1 MGKDVTA
8 MLGTSAVIFV
18 PDDTAK
24 TGLPRPL
31 MLQNVLGAP
40 LLAWLANT
48 LLEDGVARFFL
59 ICREEFTAETLAC
72 MPEEAE
78 VTVTR
83 DSNPSDLL
91 HVFLSTAEESE
102 RDVTVVAGPAVW
114 LPSLARRSGSSV
126 PACVFRAGREALMGA
141 LDEQGS
147 LSHFLKANC
156 AVLSDFDGFYSVD
169 SVASAIE
176 LAPML
181 RRDRMLRL
189 VRQGVEIFDADRCDV
204 EPSVRLEEGVRLLP
218 GAILRGNTI
227 IRSKAIIGPWSL
239 VEDSEIG
246 EGATVNASQVYR
258 SKIAAGACVGPY
270 AHVRDGA
277 EIGRN
282 VKIGNFVEIKNTR
295 IGEGGFVSHL
305 SYLGDADVGENC
317 NFGCGTA
324 TVNFDRVE
332 KHRTTVEKDAFIG
345 CHTALVAPVTVGE
358 GAYVAAGSV
367 ITEDVP
373 ANALAIGRARQSN
386 KRDWAAKHK
395 KP

>member
-8 MLGTSAVIFV
+8 MPGMSAVIFV

-31 MLQNVLGAP
+31 MLQQVLGAP

-48 LLEDGVARFFL
+48 LLEDGVSRFFL
-59 ICREEFTAETLAC
+59 VCREEFSDCALAC
-72 MPEEAE
+72 MPKEAE
-78 VTVTR
+78 VTATR

-102 RDVTVVAGPAVW
+102 QDVTVIAGPAVW
-114 LPSLARRSGSSV
+114 FPSMPRRSGEPVSS
-126 PACVFRAGREALMGA
+126 CVFRADREALMGA

-147 LSHFLKANC
+147 LSRFLKDNC
-156 AVLSDFDGFYSVD
+156 AVLSDYDGFYSVD
-169 SVASAIE
+169 SVVSAME

-181 RRDRMLRL
+181 RRDRMHRL
-189 VRQGVEIFDADRCDV
+189 IRQGVEVFDADRCDV
-204 EPSVRLEEGVRLLP
+204 EPSVRLEEGVKLLP
-218 GAILRGNTI
+218 GAILRGNTV
-227 IRSKAIIGPWSL
+227 IRSKAVIGPWSL
-239 VEDSEIG
+239 VEDSEVG
-246 EGATVNASQVYR
+246 EGAMVNASQVYR

-270 AHVRDGA
+270 SHLRDGA

-295 IGEGGFVSHL
+295 IGENGFVSHL

-345 CHTALVAPVTVGE
+345 CHTALIAPVTVGE

-373 ANALAIGRARQSN
+373 ANALAIGRSRQSN

-395 KP
+395 IP